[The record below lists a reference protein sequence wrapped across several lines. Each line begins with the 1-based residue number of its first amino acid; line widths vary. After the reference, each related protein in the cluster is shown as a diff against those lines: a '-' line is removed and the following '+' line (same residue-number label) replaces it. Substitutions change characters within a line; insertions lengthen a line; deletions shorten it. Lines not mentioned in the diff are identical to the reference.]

1 MNCFKL
7 SPVIIPRSMSSL
19 GRFCFAGCKN
29 LKNIQLP
36 ASVQS
41 IGELCLGECDSLEYV
56 VNHVE
61 SPVSASKFSDNESLI
76 IYVPDKSLDAYRQ
89 HSDWN
94 KYRLLPLSSA
104 PGDVVANE
112 PIWDDPQ
119 QERAVYDLSGRFL
132 GKQRLP
138 LKAVVPIR
146 RNRPSLDPYSL
157 DG

>member
-41 IGELCLGECDSLEYV
+41 IGESCLGECDSLEYV

-61 SPVSASKFSDNESLI
+61 SPVSASKFADNESLI

-94 KYRLLPLSSA
+94 KFRLLPLSSA

-112 PIWDDPQ
+112 PVWNDPL

-138 LKAVVPIR
+138 QGK
-146 RNRPSLDPYSL
+146 YFQ
-157 DG
+157 DGRVIIVR

>member
-1 MNCFKL
+1 MIKL
-7 SPVIIPRSMSSL
+7 LKCII
-19 GRFCFAGCKN
+19 
-29 LKNIQLP
+29 LP
-36 ASVQS
+36 AKIQS
-41 IGELCLGECDSLEYV
+41 IGESCLGECDSLEYV

-89 HSDWN
+89 HSDRN
-94 KYRLLPLSSA
+94 KYLLLPLSSVL
-104 PGDVVANE
+104 GDVVANE
-112 PIWDDPQ
+112 SVWNDPL

-138 LKAVVPIR
+138 LKAVVPIQ

>member
-19 GRFCFAGCKN
+19 GGFCFAGCKN

-41 IGELCLGECDSLEYV
+41 IGESCLGECDSLEYV

-138 LKAVVPIR
+138 QGK
-146 RNRPSLDPYSL
+146 YFQ
-157 DG
+157 DGRVIIVR